1 MFVAEGRTAGSCR
14 AGASVHLS
22 RYLPPDPLRDH
33 AHDECW
39 GTYERVVSDPPG
51 SGLQTFTTRAAP
63 PGTGRPSFTHPSTQ
77 DPGLSIY
84 VPYLRTRQQL
94 GSG

>member
-1 MFVAEGRTAGSCR
+1 MTNAGGRTNAW
-14 AGASVHLS
+14 
-22 RYLPPDPLRDH
+22 YP
-33 AHDECW
+33 
-39 GTYERVVSDPPG
+39 DPPG
-51 SGLQTFTTRAAP
+51 SGLQTFTTTAAP